1 MRKPALSRSPA
12 LAAVL
17 SLILLACAPVM
28 AWAQGKPAP
37 VAGQD
42 YEVIADGK
50 PFAPVKGKIEVAEV
64 FSYACVHCAHFEPRL
79 QTWKRRQPRDVQLTQ
94 VPAALSSS
102 WLPFARAYYAAESA
116 GVLAQSHAAVFTA
129 LHETGALPM
138 HNPSVDELAD
148 FYVSFGTDRNKFAAL
163 LRSDAVGEKV
173 ERAKRFAMDAGVTGT
188 PTLVVAGKYRV
199 TGGSTYDEVLAI
211 VDWLVA
217 RERASARK

>member
-1 MRKPALSRSPA
+1 MRKHPLTRSTA
-12 LAAVL
+12 
-17 SLILLACAPVM
+17 LLALLASVLLSCMPLLAM
-28 AWAQGKPAP
+28 AQAKPAP
-37 VAGQD
+37 MAGQD

-50 PFAPVKGKIEVAEV
+50 PFAAAKGKIEVAEV
-64 FSYACVHCAHFEPRL
+64 FSYACVHCAHFEPAL
-79 QTWKRRQPRDVQLTQ
+79 QTWKLRQPKDVQLAQ

-116 GVLAQSHAAVFTA
+116 GVLGASHTAVFKA

-148 FYVSFGTDRNKFAAL
+148 FYANYGADREKFATL

-173 ERAKRFAMDAGVTGT
+173 ERAKRFAMDAGVSGT
-188 PTLVVAGKYRV
+188 PTLIVAGKYRV
-199 TGGSTYDEVLAI
+199 TGGSNYDQVLAI

-217 RERASARK
+217 RERAGARK